1 MVVLLCFFLASRLTI
16 VSLDI
21 QYNMLKIMIMFLGAA
36 KVFGSVMTAGAKEIL
51 LEIKEVGPLDQTDYC
66 YERSEY
72 TFFKADK
79 TVLDKGK

>member
-1 MVVLLCFFLASRLTI
+1 MNLQLFTFYIS
-16 VSLDI
+16 S
-21 QYNMLKIMIMFLGAA
+21 NMHCLGAA

-72 TFFKADK
+72 TFFKANK
-79 TVLDKGK
+79 TVFDKGK